1 MTACTITRHAYG
13 RAKQRLG
20 LKPHSLDRMIDRIYY
35 SGMCTADTRGAVHR
49 YLSALKE
56 RNLPSQR
63 VNQLRIYGDNLYL
76 FADQTLITLYQ
87 LPTELLPKVA
97 RLRKRFQQRLEV
109 AA

>member
-1 MTACTITRHAYG
+1 MTACTITRHAYH

-20 LKPHSLDRMIDRIYY
+20 LKPHSLDRMIDRIYFY
-35 SGMCTADTRGAVHR
+35 GMSITDTRGAVYH
-49 YLSALKE
+49 YLVELTE
-56 RNLPSQR
+56 RGGSQS

-97 RLRKRFQQRLEV
+97 RIRERFRQRLDQ